1 MKKKCLNAAIEM
13 LYKNHHQFVVMMLYR
28 KILDIHLSE
37 EFAHDIFVKIIEGGY
52 IVNIPS
58 SLQRKYLSKCI
69 KNLLSDYYKALNS
82 HNHES
87 YTDNMLLTYNR
98 NKTTENCFLEGEI
111 MSTLHDALDK
121 KMTDQEMYIIRKKY
135 FENENITTICKK
147 IKLSRYRFRRILRKA
162 TDKVREELTPY
173 FQISR

>member
-1 MKKKCLNAAIEM
+1 MKKRDLNIDIEA
-13 LYKNHHQFVVMMLYR
+13 LYKNHHQFVVIMIYR
-28 KILDIHLSE
+28 RILDIHLAE

-58 SLQRKYLSKCI
+58 CLQRKYLSRCI
-69 KNLLSDYYKALNS
+69 RNLLSDYYRVNNS
-82 HNHES
+82 NHHES
-87 YTDNMLLTYNR
+87 YTDNMLVAHNR
-98 NKTTENCFLEGEI
+98 TKTTENCFLEGEI

-147 IKLSRYRFRRILRKA
+147 TKLSRYRFRRILRKA
-162 TDKVREELTPY
+162 TDKVRDELTPY
-173 FQISR
+173 F